1 LLDKLRKEF
10 GSLVAVNDL
19 SVEVEDKSL
28 VSFLGPSGCGK
39 TTTLRMI
46 AGLIR
51 PTSGSIYFNGTLVNE
66 LKPQER
72 KVGLVFQDYA
82 IFPTMNAFGNIAFGL
97 KVRGIP
103 KNEIRRRVMEIAELL
118 HIKDI
123 LEVTPG
129 RMTQSE
135 LQRVA
140 VARTL
145 ITNPSVL
152 LLDEP
157 LSNLDAAFRVRMR
170 AELKRLQREIAQTVI
185 YVTHDQIE
193 AMSMSDKI
201 AIMNYGILHQYDT
214 PYEIYNHPKTRFVAG
229 FIGSPPMNFIE
240 GTFLED
246 NGGFLDIGVSRINVS
261 KYANTIKKESSSPE
275 VTVGA
280 RPEDIRVFHKEESKD
295 SIEVNVEAYEPMGDE
310 AVVDV
315 SVGGTLV
322 RITTPITFSANP
334 GEKKYVAFDTDKI
347 HIIDR
352 KTEKVIV

>member
-1 LLDKLRKEF
+1 VLDKLRKEF
-10 GSLVAVNDL
+10 GRLVAVNDL

-82 IFPTMNAFGNIAFGL
+82 IFPTMKAFDNIAFGL

-103 KNEIRRRVMEIAELL
+103 KNEIRRRVTEIAELL

-135 LQRVA
+135 LQSVA

-145 ITNPSVL
+145 VTNPSVL

-201 AIMNYGILHQYDT
+201 AVMNYGILHQYDT

-229 FIGSPPMNFIE
+229 FIGTPPMNFIE

-261 KYANTIKKESSSPE
+261 KYANMIKKESSSPE

-280 RPEDIRVFHKEESKD
+280 RPEDIEMFHKKESKD
-295 SIEVNVEAYEPMGDE
+295 SIEVNVEVYEPMGDE

-315 SVGGTLV
+315 SIGGTLV
-322 RITTPITFSANP
+322 RITTPISFSANP
-334 GEKKYVAFDTDKI
+334 GEKKYVEFDTDKI